1 MPVNDKVFES
11 KNENESLAAYLT
23 RARIAKGYTIED
35 MVRETRI
42 SITYMKNI
50 EAGDWSKFPVDAYL
64 RGYLN
69 SISRILELDYKE
81 VLSSYLKEKGSPD
94 YAEQQ

>member
-1 MPVNDKVFES
+1 MPINDKVFES
-11 KNENESLAAYLT
+11 KKENESLAAYLT

-42 SITYMKNI
+42 SITYMKYI
-50 EAGDWSKFPVDAYL
+50 EAGDWNQFPVDAYL

-69 SISRILELDYKE
+69 SISRILELDYKR
-81 VLSSYLKEKGSPD
+81 SFI
-94 YAEQQ
+94 